1 MASTFSAG
9 GLASGLD
16 TNTIIDKFVALRR
29 VPLTQLERLQAGV
42 QTQITTLA
50 DITSS
55 IAALDTATRALS
67 TGGVLGSKTVS
78 RNTSFTAVP
87 GTSAVSG
94 DYSVQVLTLA
104 QSAKAR
110 SQAFAS
116 GDLVQG
122 GTLALTVQGQAFEV
136 AVVDGS
142 TLEDTA
148 AAIRASGAPVSAV
161 VLDDGTNRYL
171 SITSTK
177 AGYPLTGAPS
187 DALSIVETSTG
198 ALGKP
203 LGATVF
209 QTAQNATLTVDGLL
223 FTRQTNEV
231 TGAVPGTTLSLTSQ
245 GGAAESLTLGY
256 DSAATSAKLK
266 TFVDAYNAV
275 MSKVQRQ
282 LAVTPTTDRS
292 ATLAGDM
299 SVRTLQSQLQALV
312 STTVSGLGTVRTLA
326 DMGVKSNRDGSL
338 QLDDA
343 VLTAAIG
350 RDPAAVNAM
359 FSTATTGI
367 GALTSTLTDTF
378 TRPVDGILTARSSSL
393 ADRSKSMD
401 AQAIRLQ
408 ERLDAYRE
416 LLVAQFTAME
426 TLVSNLKNSGSF
438 LDSIGS
444 GMATK

>member
-16 TNTIIDKFVALRR
+16 TNTIIDKFVALRQ
-29 VPLTQLERLQAGV
+29 VTLTQLQRLQAGV
-42 QTQITTLA
+42 QTQISTLA
-50 DITSS
+50 DITSG

-67 TGGVLGSKTVS
+67 TGGVLASRTVS
-78 RNTSFTAVP
+78 RNTSFSAVP
-87 GTSAVSG
+87 GTGAVSG

-116 GDLVQG
+116 GELVQG
-122 GTLALTVQGQAFEV
+122 GTLALTVQGQAY
-136 AVVDGS
+136 AVTIADGS
-142 TLEDTA
+142 TLEDA
-148 AAIRASGAPVSAV
+148 AAAVRASGAPVSAV
-161 VLDDGTNRYL
+161 VLDDGTSRYL
-171 SITSTK
+171 SITSTSS
-177 AGYPLTGAPS
+177 GYPIAGAPS
-187 DALSIVETSTG
+187 DALSIVETSSG
-198 ALGKP
+198 VSGKP

-209 QTAQNATLTVDGLL
+209 QAAQNATLTVDGLL

-231 TGAVPGTTLSLTSQ
+231 VGAVPGTTVSLVSQ

-256 DSAATSAKLK
+256 DAAATSARLK
-266 TFVDAYNAV
+266 TFVDAYNGVIA
-275 MSKVQRQ
+275 MVQRQ
-282 LAVTPTTDRS
+282 LAVTPSTDRS

-299 SVRTLQSQLQALV
+299 SIRTLQSQLQNLV

-326 DMGVKSNRDGSL
+326 DLGVKTNRDGSL
-338 QLDDA
+338 QIDDT
-343 VLTAAIG
+343 VLAAAIG

-367 GALTSTLTDTF
+367 AALTSTLADTF

-393 ADRSKSMD
+393 ADRSKEMD
-401 AQAIRLQ
+401 AQAVRLQ
-408 ERLDAYRE
+408 ERLDAYRD

-426 TLVSNLKNSGSF
+426 TLISNLKNSGSF

-444 GMATK
+444 GMKTE